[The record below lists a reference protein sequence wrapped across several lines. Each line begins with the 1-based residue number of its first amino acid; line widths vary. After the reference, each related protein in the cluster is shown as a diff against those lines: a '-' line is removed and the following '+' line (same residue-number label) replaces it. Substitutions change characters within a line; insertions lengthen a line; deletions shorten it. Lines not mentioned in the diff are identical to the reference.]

1 QEKHLLQ
8 TAAVI
13 GTEVP
18 LALLQAI
25 VELPEDTLHGGLAHL
40 QATEFLYETHLF
52 PEREYTFKHALTHE
66 VAYSSLLQERRRV
79 LHAHIGAAIEAL
91 YADRLADQVDRLAH
105 HALRGEVWDKAL
117 AYCRQ
122 AGEKALARSAHRE
135 AVGSFEQALS
145 ALAHLPETRDTH
157 EQAIDLR
164 LALRAA
170 LYAFG
175 DAGRILAVLREA
187 EALAE

>member
-1 QEKHLLQ
+1 M
-8 TAAVI
+8 
-13 GTEVP
+13 
-18 LALLQAI
+18 
-25 VELPEDTLHGGLAHL
+25 
-40 QATEFLYETHLF
+40 
-52 PEREYTFKHALTHE
+52 
-66 VAYSSLLQERRRV
+66 
-79 LHAHIGAAIEAL
+79 
-91 YADRLADQVDRLAH
+91 
-105 HALRGEVWDKAL
+105 WDKAL
-117 AYCRQ
+117 TFCRQ

-187 EALAE
+187 EALAEARDDHHRLGQVLLLLSQHFYHEGAYDQAIAAAQRVLAFATTGRDTVLHAGREPLCGLA